1 VSVPTIAPGKTR
13 KAEFVLEADHFV
25 GISQVPIGLSFKLT
39 AADGSVLNEYA
50 FRVDFSWFTSVLKP
64 PTFDP
69 KVYDLPLF
77 NVLLFGLA
85 GAGKSSF
92 INSVM
97 RYTQSSRSETGRASE
112 PVSGGGDHCT
122 VTLRSVEG
130 SGLPLALWDTWGL
143 TPKTYR
149 GNELEMLMK
158 GKLPSEWH
166 KDDDVSLATT
176 DESVEYENMPHA
188 LLFLLPQGMLHDTDG
203 EIMQDI
209 KTRFLNIVREGIN
222 PIVVITK
229 LDEAE
234 PQLKQD
240 WSCCSKI
247 KDDARNAAASA
258 LGIPVGNVYTVMNYI
273 DDFSERNG
281 EIDRTLFQIIHRVL
295 SMSKQYLSALE
306 QRRTTRHARPGVP
319 LIKQK
324 LLACEEETEV
334 QRKKVGRERHQSEKL
349 QTSVARCED
358 ESSTLKTEANELKDR
373 IAVQEEQVAALKA
386 EKMSELEKFS
396 DFTEE
401 SRELRKKHQRCV
413 SQLEEARTVGN
424 KQGWAQILGSGLQQ
438 IFTALLIVIVADLL
452 WNSADARSVIKSRAD
467 YMKALMIA
475 AQAAP
480 VTPPPASIPDGGMV
494 SSQTFHHMTDSEVRN
509 IRADAAEE
517 QRLAAS
523 AAEFAPRG
531 E

>member
-1 VSVPTIAPGKTR
+1 MHVHNVLLLALLGASAGVPNNKQQQRQRQDGTTAQHPNNIMFAVHSPAEGAGHLIRHELVGMAPLQYILVITNQGDTPLKGAKVWYTGETYSSQKYVSVPTIAPGKTR

-240 WSCCSKI
+240 WSC
-247 KDDARNAAASA
+247 
-258 LGIPVGNVYTVMNYI
+258 
-273 DDFSERNG
+273 
-281 EIDRTLFQIIHRVL
+281 
-295 SMSKQYLSALE
+295 
-306 QRRTTRHARPGVP
+306 
-319 LIKQK
+319 
-324 LLACEEETEV
+324 
-334 QRKKVGRERHQSEKL
+334 
-349 QTSVARCED
+349 
-358 ESSTLKTEANELKDR
+358 
-373 IAVQEEQVAALKA
+373 
-386 EKMSELEKFS
+386 
-396 DFTEE
+396 
-401 SRELRKKHQRCV
+401 
-413 SQLEEARTVGN
+413 
-424 KQGWAQILGSGLQQ
+424 
-438 IFTALLIVIVADLL
+438 
-452 WNSADARSVIKSRAD
+452 
-467 YMKALMIA
+467 
-475 AQAAP
+475 
-480 VTPPPASIPDGGMV
+480 
-494 SSQTFHHMTDSEVRN
+494 
-509 IRADAAEE
+509 
-517 QRLAAS
+517 
-523 AAEFAPRG
+523 
-531 E
+531 